1 MVLCCEQRK
10 ATLHSFFLIFVLT
23 PFIQISCTLDY
34 FSAQNCLGRS
44 FSIPQLLYFKH
55 LGRSGVE
62 KKKKKTVS
70 CSITTV
76 RGEVKNIL
84 LGLAL
89 SYSICINIHGVG
101 LALIL

>member
-62 KKKKKTVS
+62 KKKKNG
-70 CSITTV
+70 IM
-76 RGEVKNIL
+76 
-84 LGLAL
+84 
-89 SYSICINIHGVG
+89 
-101 LALIL
+101 